1 MTIIR
6 EYETMAAATSSSITM
21 SRPGRWLAFLRIVVG
36 LYFVK
41 SLVTKMSIVFLGGV
55 LPVPAVSER
64 WINVMPNIVAK
75 QASQNPLAFYK
86 QFLEGTVLTHP
97 ELFAQLTAWGETVVG
112 LGLTLGLLTG
122 VSSLIGLVMVTNYGL
137 ATQWMSPGQQG
148 FHLVLFAL
156 MLTFFMARAGR
167 EWGLDGW
174 IARRKPGSSLTR
186 RPFS

>member
-1 MTIIR
+1 
-6 EYETMAAATSSSITM
+6 MALTNPSAPM
-21 SRPGRWLAFLRIVVG
+21 SHPDRWIAVLRIVVG

-41 SLVTKMSIVFLGGV
+41 SLVTKMSIVLLGGV
-55 LPVPAVSER
+55 VPVPAVSER

-75 QASQNPLAFYK
+75 QASQNPIGFYK

-97 ELFAQLTAWGETVVG
+97 ELFATLTAWGETAVG

-122 VSSLIGLVMVTNYGL
+122 LSSAVGLILVTNYGL

-156 MLTFFMARAGR
+156 MIAFFGARAGR
-167 EWGLDGW
+167 TWGLDAR
-174 IARRKPGSSLTR
+174 IAAAKPNSPFGK
-186 RPFS
+186 RPLS

>member
-1 MTIIR
+1 
-6 EYETMAAATSSSITM
+6 MAVTSSSSTM
-21 SRPGRWLAFLRIVVG
+21 SGPARWLAFLRIVVG

-41 SLVTKMSIVFLGGV
+41 SLVTKMSIVLLGGV
-55 LPVPAVSER
+55 VPVPAVSER

-86 QFLEGTVLTHP
+86 QFLEGTVLAHP

-122 VSSLIGLVMVTNYGL
+122 LSSLVGLFMVTNYGL

-156 MLTFFMARAGR
+156 MLAFFGARAGR
-167 EWGLDGW
+167 TWGLDAW
-174 IARRKPGSSLTR
+174 IARARPGSRLAR
-186 RPFS
+186 RPLS